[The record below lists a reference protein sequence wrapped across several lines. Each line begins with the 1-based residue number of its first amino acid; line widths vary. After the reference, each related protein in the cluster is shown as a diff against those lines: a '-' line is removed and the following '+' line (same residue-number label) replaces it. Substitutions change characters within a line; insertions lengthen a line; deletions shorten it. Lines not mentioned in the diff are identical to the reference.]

1 MLATAWL
8 YIALHASKTNKSRYE
23 EAKILQVRLREE
35 FLLLHFLFL
44 VGIITACTGLST
56 VMTMKV
62 EDVTLSYV
70 VWFIGLIGS
79 TLAGLALVWILWE
92 IFFVNKAIDILR
104 EKTEEERHKYVEEM
118 EREGATGYV
127 EDLARSPTKAK
138 TRERDDLSA

>member
-1 MLATAWL
+1 
-8 YIALHASKTNKSRYE
+8 
-23 EAKILQVRLREE
+23 
-35 FLLLHFLFL
+35 
-44 VGIITACTGLST
+44 
-56 VMTMKV
+56 MTMKV
-62 EDVTLSYV
+62 EDVMLSYV

-79 TLAGLALVWILWE
+79 TLAGLTLVWILWE